1 MAAEISSNRCPNCG
15 KAVAVGSLAFS
26 NALGAFVCPEC
37 RGESPPPPA
46 TQSRTSTSKLRR
58 PLITAIIVG
67 LCVIGVAIAW
77 VARGPSKGDKQQRV
91 WDEAH
96 HAEIIA
102 LKSEAEGLAIQ
113 GKLAE
118 AHAKYRE
125 IEKIIGG
132 RQVKEPSLFDMVE
145 VARQDQDRIY
155 KMLLQRMDQGPGG
168 ATARP
173 TSPATLTATPPSV
186 NLPNGPMPVTPR
198 PGANEIPGLPQQPQQ
213 QQQQQPPQQQQQT

>member
-37 RGESPPPPA
+37 RGESPPATAPA
-46 TQSRTSTSKLRR
+46 TESRASGSKPRW

-77 VARGPSKGDKQQRV
+77 VARGPSKVDKQQRV

-102 LKSEAEGLAIQ
+102 LKSEAESLAIE

-118 AHAKYRE
+118 AH
-125 IEKIIGG
+125 
-132 RQVKEPSLFDMVE
+132 
-145 VARQDQDRIY
+145 
-155 KMLLQRMDQGPGG
+155 
-168 ATARP
+168 
-173 TSPATLTATPPSV
+173 
-186 NLPNGPMPVTPR
+186 
-198 PGANEIPGLPQQPQQ
+198 
-213 QQQQQPPQQQQQT
+213 